1 MARITRKEL
10 KTDRFALEV
19 GHTVTFF
26 EDHQKE
32 LIRYGAGAIAVILLI
47 IGYTWYSRHQ
57 HAVREEV
64 LARAIQIQE
73 SSVGPPNPGQTTTQN
88 FPTQEAK
95 DEVALKAFG
104 DLASK
109 YSGSEEGEIGQYYM
123 GAIKADQGKLA
134 EAEKDFKE
142 VADKGNAKYASLAK
156 FALAQIYFAD
166 GRDDQGESTLRD
178 LIAHPTIYISKEQAT
193 ISLARF
199 IGHKKPAEARKLLDP
214 LRSQQG
220 PVGQSALSAYSDLP
234 PQ

>member
-19 GHTVTFF
+19 EHTVSFF

-32 LIRYGAGAIAVILLI
+32 LIRYGTGGIVVILLI
-47 IGYTWYSRHQ
+47 IGYSIYSRHQ
-57 HAVREEV
+57 HTAREEA
-64 LARAIQIQE
+64 LARAIQVQE
-73 SSVGPPNPGQTTTQN
+73 SPVGPPTPGQNQN

-95 DEVALKAFG
+95 DEVALKVFG
-104 DLASK
+104 DLANK
-109 YSGSEEGEIGQYYM
+109 YPGSEEGEIAQYYL

-134 EAEKDFKE
+134 EAEASFKQ
-142 VADKGNAKYASLAK
+142 VADKGDAKYASLSK

-166 GRDDQGESTLRD
+166 SRDEQGESTLRD
-178 LIAHPTIYISKEQAT
+178 LMKHPTIYISAEQAT

-214 LRSQQG
+214 LSKQPG
-220 PVGQSALSAYSDLP
+220 AVGQTALQAYNDLP

>member
-19 GHTVTFF
+19 GHTVSFF

-32 LIRYGAGAIAVILLI
+32 LIRYGAGGIVVILLI
-47 IGYTWYSRHQ
+47 IGYSMYSRHQ
-57 HAVREEV
+57 HALREDV
-64 LARAIQIQE
+64 LARAIQVQE
-73 SSVGPPNPGQTTTQN
+73 SPVGPNPGQGQS

-109 YSGSEEGEIGQYYM
+109 YPGSEEGEIAEYYL

-134 EAEKDFKE
+134 EAEKNFKE
-142 VADKGNAKYASLAK
+142 VADKGDSKYASLSK

-166 GRDDQGESTLRD
+166 GRDAQGESMLRD
-178 LIAHPTIYISKEQAT
+178 LMKNPTIYISKEQAT

-199 IGHKKPAEARKLLDP
+199 IAHKNPVEARKLLDP
-214 LRSQQG
+214 LSKQPG
-220 PVGQSALSAYSDLP
+220 DVGRTALQAYGELP
-234 PQ
+234 PGQ

>member
-1 MARITRKEL
+1 VARITRKEL

-19 GHTVTFF
+19 EHSISFF
-26 EDHQKE
+26 EHHQKE
-32 LIRYGAGAIAVILLI
+32 LIRYGAGGIVVILLI
-47 IGYTWYSRHQ
+47 IGYSIYSRHQ
-57 HAVREEV
+57 HTLREEV
-64 LARAIQIQE
+64 LARAIQVQE
-73 SSVGPPNPGQTTTQN
+73 SPVGPNSGQGQS

-109 YSGSEEGEIGQYYM
+109 YSGSEEGEIAQYYL

-134 EAEKDFKE
+134 DAEKSFKE
-142 VADKGNAKYASLAK
+142 VADNGDAKYASLAK

-166 GRDDQGESTLRD
+166 GRADQGESTLRD
-178 LIAHPTIYISKEQAT
+178 LIKHPTIYISAEQAT

-199 IGHKKPAEARKLLDP
+199 LIPKKPAEARKLLEP
-214 LRSQQG
+214 LRSTPG
-220 PVGQSALSAYSDLP
+220 AVGQTALQAYGELP

>member
-10 KTDRFALEV
+10 KTDKFALEI

-32 LIRYGAGAIAVILLI
+32 LIRYGAGGIVVVLLI
-47 IGYTWYSRHQ
+47 VGYSMYSRHQ
-57 HAVREEV
+57 HTVREDV

-73 SSVGPPNPGQTTTQN
+73 SPVGPPAPGQNQN

-95 DEVALKAFG
+95 DEVALKAFS
-104 DLASK
+104 DLRSK
-109 YSGSEEGEIGQYYM
+109 YSGSEEGEIAGYYL

-134 EAEKDFKE
+134 EAEKSFKE
-142 VADKGNAKYASLAK
+142 VADKGDAKHASLAK

-166 GRDDQGESTLRD
+166 GRDVDGENTLRD
-178 LIAHPTIYISKEQAT
+178 LMVHPTIYISKEQAT

-199 IGHKKPAEARKLLDP
+199 IGPKKPAEARKLLEP
-214 LRSQQG
+214 LRTEPG
-220 PVGQSALSAYSDLP
+220 AVGQSAIQAYGELP